1 MGQGRRRQYLFATG
15 ALLVATLAPSLGA
28 HAQQARRVYRV
39 GVLFAGGSDTMGPHR
54 DALREHLALQGFVEG
69 RNLQTIWR
77 TGGEDRRQE
86 RETAREL
93 VAARSDAILTFSSGT
108 TQAAQW
114 ATKSIPIVFTHV
126 SDPIADGVVKDYAR
140 PGGNTTGVSI
150 RHRELL
156 GKRFE
161 LLRDLLP
168 HAKRVALVTPYATDL
183 SYAASESI
191 IRNAAARLNFE
202 LIEIPI
208 RRAFEIEE
216 KRAEAIIIFFSLLG
230 QRLTTETL
238 VGLAARLRIASIF
251 PDAEAV
257 ALGGLASY
265 GTDPLEDTR
274 LGADQL
280 VRVLKGAKPSALPVD
295 QNSRFVLA
303 INMKSARALGI
314 TIPPTVFVRA
324 DRVIE

>member
-1 MGQGRRRQYLFATG
+1 MRRVGRRQYLFAAS
-15 ALLVATLAPSLGA
+15 ALFVAMLVPPLDV
-28 HAQQARRVYRV
+28 HAQQTGRIYRL

-54 DALREHLALQGFVEG
+54 DALRERLAQQGFVEG
-69 RNLQTIWR
+69 RNLQMIWHA
-77 TGGEDRRQE
+77 GGGNRRQD
-86 RETAREL
+86 RGSAREF
-93 VAARSDAILTFSSGT
+93 VEARTDAILAFSSEM

-126 SDPIADGVVKDYAR
+126 SDPISGGVVKNYAR
-140 PGGNTTGVSI
+140 PGGNTTGVST

-156 GKRFE
+156 GKRIE
-161 LLRDLLP
+161 LLRELLP
-168 HAKRVALVTPYATDL
+168 HAKRVAVVTAYATDL
-183 SYAASESI
+183 LYAASESI
-191 IRNAAARLNFE
+191 IRDAAARLNFE

-208 RRAFEIEE
+208 RSAFEIKE
-216 KRAEAIIIFFSLLG
+216 KRAEAIIIYSALG
-230 QRLTTETL
+230 QRLTTEYL
-238 VGLAARLRIASIF
+238 IGLAAKLRIASIF

-280 VRVLKGAKPSALPVD
+280 VRVLKGAKPGELPVD
-295 QNSRFVLA
+295 QSSRFVLA

-314 TIPPTVFVRA
+314 TIPPVVLVRA

>member
-1 MGQGRRRQYLFATG
+1 MGRVPRRHCLFVASTLVA
-15 ALLVATLAPSLGA
+15 ALLLPQLDV
-28 HAQQARRVYRV
+28 HAQQAERIYRV

-54 DALREHLALQGFVEG
+54 DALRERLARQGFIEG

-77 TGGEDRRQE
+77 AGGEGQRQV
-86 RETAREL
+86 RGVAREL
-93 VAARSDAILTFSSGT
+93 VAARPDAILTFSSGM

-114 ATKSIPIVFTHV
+114 ATKSIPIVFVHV
-126 SDPIADGVVKDYAR
+126 SDPIADGIVKDYAR
-140 PGGNTTGVSI
+140 PGGNATGVST

-161 LLRDLLP
+161 LLRELLP
-168 HAKRVALVTPYATDL
+168 HAKRVALITPYATDQ
-183 SYAASESI
+183 SYAASESFV
-191 IRNAAARLNFE
+191 RDAAARLNFE

-208 RRAFEIEE
+208 RRAFAIEE
-216 KRAEAIIIFFSLLG
+216 ERVEAIIIYSTLG
-230 QRLTTETL
+230 QRLTTENMI
-238 VGLAARLRIASIF
+238 GWAAKLRIASIF

-265 GTDPLEDTR
+265 GTDPLQDTR

-280 VRVLKGAKPSALPVD
+280 VRVLKGGEPGELPVD
-295 QNSRFVLA
+295 QSSQFVLA
-303 INMKSARALGI
+303 INTKSARALGI
-314 TIPPTVFVRA
+314 TIPSAVMLRA